1 MNNGNNEWKEGGD
14 IVTTKK
20 DLVIVVL
27 ATFCL
32 TATLFMILPTQS
44 SPDNG
49 YDPWADLN
57 DDGVI
62 NILDISNVALRFG
75 TSGEAINKTAL
86 LLELQSR
93 VEALEERTPKFY
105 SVFQWRNINTTSAD
119 WVDMDGVSVT
129 ISLNQTSHLL
139 IICTLMAT
147 TDPVER
153 AMFLR
158 ASVGTETGTPFEYQ
172 LICDTSPG
180 TTLTVSFH
188 QMSVASGTHT
198 VKMQW
203 RINPVI
209 PSTGYAIRIA
219 LTVISLPT

>member
-1 MNNGNNEWKEGGD
+1 MTVKR
-14 IVTTKK
+14 
-20 DLVIVVL
+20 DLIIAVL
-27 ATFCL
+27 AIFCL
-32 TATLFMILPTQS
+32 TATLFMILPIQS
-44 SPDNG
+44 SPGNG
-49 YDPWADLN
+49 YDPWLDTN
-57 DDGVI
+57 DDGKI
-62 NILDISNVALRFG
+62 DILDIAATAKAYG
-75 TSGEAINKTAL
+75 TTGTPINKTAL
-86 LLELQSR
+86 LLDLQFR
-93 VEALEERTPKFY
+93 VEALEERAPKFY

-158 ASVGTETGTPFEYQ
+158 ASVGTETATPFEYQ

-219 LTVISLPT
+219 LTVIALPT

>member
-1 MNNGNNEWKEGGD
+1 
-14 IVTTKK
+14 
-20 DLVIVVL
+20 
-27 ATFCL
+27 
-32 TATLFMILPTQS
+32 MILPTRS
-44 SPDNG
+44 SPAG
-49 YDPWADLN
+49 EYDPWLDIN
-57 DDGVI
+57 DDGTI
-62 NILDISNVALRFG
+62 NILDVANVASAYG
-75 TSGEAINKTAL
+75 TSGTPINKTAL

-105 SVFQWRNINTTSAD
+105 SVFQWRNINTTSTD

-139 IICTLMAT
+139 IICSLMAT

-158 ASVGTETGTPFEYQ
+158 ASVGTETAIPFEYQ
-172 LICDTSPG
+172 LFCDTSPG
-180 TTLTVSFH
+180 TTWTVSYY

-203 RINPVI
+203 RTNPVI
-209 PSTGYAIRIA
+209 PSMGWAQRIA
-219 LTVISLPT
+219 LTVIALPA

>member
-1 MNNGNNEWKEGGD
+1 M
-14 IVTTKK
+14 ITKRN
-20 DLVIVVL
+20 LVIAVL
-27 ATFCL
+27 TIFCL
-32 TATLFMILPTQS
+32 TATLFMILPIYS
-44 SPDNG
+44 LPGNG
-49 YDPWADLN
+49 YDPWLDIN
-57 DDGVI
+57 DDGTI
-62 NILDISNVALRFG
+62 NIIDLATTARAFG
-75 TSGEAINKTAL
+75 TTGEPINKTGL

-93 VEALEERTPKFY
+93 VEALEERTPRFY

-129 ISLNQTSHLL
+129 ISLNETSHLL

-153 AMFLR
+153 ALFLR
-158 ASVGTETGTPFEYQ
+158 ASVGTETATPFEYQ

-219 LTVISLPT
+219 LTVIALPT

>member
-1 MNNGNNEWKEGGD
+1 M
-14 IVTTKK
+14 
-20 DLVIVVL
+20 L

-32 TATLFMILPTQS
+32 TATLFLVLPTQS
-44 SPDNG
+44 SLGNG
-49 YDPWADLN
+49 YDPWADMN
-57 DDGVI
+57 DDGSI
-62 NILDISNVALRFG
+62 NILDIANIASKFG

-105 SVFQWRNINTTSAD
+105 SVFQWRNINTTSGD
-119 WVDMDGVSVT
+119 WEDMDGVNVT
-129 ISLNQTSHLL
+129 ISLNETSHLL
-139 IICTLMAT
+139 ITCTFMAT

-158 ASVGTETGTPFEYQ
+158 ALVGTETATPFEYQ
-172 LICDTSPG
+172 LFCDTSPG
-180 TTLTVSFH
+180 TTSTVSYY

-209 PSTGYAIRIA
+209 PSTGYAIRLA
-219 LTVISLPT
+219 LTVITLPA